1 MMSVLAVRSL
11 FEVLVSLGTNIFIVV
26 LTWVLILGVLAHW
39 IRGTGRLLKFLQLWF
54 FQKKKRASLKM
65 EGDDTEWWV
74 WALGTG
80 LIIMWIYGEI
90 TSK

>member
-1 MMSVLAVRSL
+1 MG
-11 FEVLVSLGTNIFIVV
+11 EKG
-26 LTWVLILGVLAHW
+26 W
-39 IRGTGRLLKFLQLWF
+39 IMLWF

-65 EGDDTEWWV
+65 EGDETEWLL